1 MKNMGHMIDNIYYTV
16 EKQLDDIDGIGTT
29 NGLADIYLYVMKN
42 NTPIR
47 IGDLCIKIGFM
58 GIEEEISD
66 FIDEFVPEY
75 DSNKLKFIRL

>member
-29 NGLADIYLYVMKN
+29 NGLADIYLYIMKN

-47 IGDLCIKIGFM
+47 IGNLCIKIGFM
-58 GIEEEISD
+58 GI
-66 FIDEFVPEY
+66 
-75 DSNKLKFIRL
+75 

>member
-1 MKNMGHMIDNIYYTV
+1 MNNIYYTV

-29 NGLADIYLYVMKN
+29 NGLADIYLYKIEN
-42 NTPIR
+42 NEPIK
-47 IGDLCIKIGFM
+47 IGELCQKIGFM

-75 DSNKLKFIRL
+75 NTDKIKFIRL

>member
-1 MKNMGHMIDNIYYTV
+1 MKDKIYYTV

-29 NGLADIYLYVMKN
+29 NGLADIYLYIMKN

-47 IGDLCIKIGFM
+47 IGNLCIKIGFM

-75 DSNKLKFIRL
+75 NTDKIKFIRL